1 MQLFLIRQLSASN
14 KQNMHENGQ
23 AIKSSCILSILD
35 KSIGLTI
42 EIQCVYRYS
51 LVIIPKDIITG
62 NEVHTFSISK
72 PYTGTLKGDY
82 MQFL

>member
-1 MQLFLIRQLSASN
+1 MQLFLTRQLSASN

-35 KSIGLTI
+35 QSIGLTI
-42 EIQCVYRYS
+42 EIQCVYS
-51 LVIIPKDIITG
+51 LVRIPKDIITG

>member
-1 MQLFLIRQLSASN
+1 MQLFLTRQLSAIN
-14 KQNMHENGQ
+14 KQNRYENGQ

-35 KSIGLTI
+35 ISVDLTI
-42 EIQCVYRYS
+42 EIQCVYS

-62 NEVHTFSISK
+62 DEVHTFSVSK
-72 PYTGTLKGDY
+72 PYTGTLKGEY